1 MIDVP
6 DPAVAPAAFTID
18 IAGRRVRIVCDDTA
32 LLRQVE
38 QYYHAFADVSGSP
51 AHLVTSFVL
60 GSDEPP
66 PVVALHQIAFDHRT
80 GTLVAPYTRGT
91 IDVEAG
97 HAALV
102 LDARAPQVGIE
113 YSLRVIYALL
123 IFHTG
128 GLLLHSAAIVRQDQ
142 AFVFFGPSGVG
153 KTTVSRLSPND
164 IVLNDD
170 LVVVFP
176 QQNQW
181 FVCATPFWNITQVR
195 PSGPRCA
202 PLRGMLRLVQAPHV
216 ALKEMSRARALAELL
231 SAVLMAPCD
240 AERSHEVFA
249 VVERLLQ
256 DVLLYELFFLAD
268 DSFWNV
274 VTPLLQEH
282 HS

>member
-6 DPAVAPAAFTID
+6 DLAAASAAFTID
-18 IAGRRVRIVCDDTA
+18 IAGRRVRIVCDNTA

-38 QYYHAFADVSGSP
+38 QYYHVFADVSGSH
-51 AHLVTSFVL
+51 AHLVASFVL
-60 GSDEPP
+60 DFDEQS
-66 PVVALHQIAFDHRT
+66 PVVAFHQIAFDHRT
-80 GTLVAPYTRGT
+80 GTLAAPYSQGT

-102 LDARAPQVGIE
+102 LDGRAPLVGIE

-170 LVVVFP
+170 LVVVLP
-176 QQNQW
+176 QHDQW
-181 FVCATPFWNITQVR
+181 VVCATPFWNITQVR
-195 PSGPRCA
+195 PSGPHCA

-216 ALKEMSRARALAELL
+216 ALKAMSRARALAELL

-240 AERSHEVFA
+240 PERSHEVFA
-249 VVERLLQ
+249 LVERLLH
-256 DVLLYELFFLAD
+256 DVLLYELFFLPD

-282 HS
+282 RS